1 MDGTGWNI
9 LLIAILALLSLFFSL
24 HAIAMR
30 SLPKVVLYE
39 AFRKAGKEEKTE
51 TYFQQSE
58 ALYLTCGF
66 LRLVCNAGILL
77 ALAHLMTDKHYL
89 ITLLTAVVIIEV
101 FALAIPHSWARHAGQ
116 YFLPRTYPLLGGVY
130 LLFKPILK
138 LFEWHDRLVRR
149 IVGQPAETSDEVK
162 EEQLLNVVEQS
173 KLDGVVDEEE
183 VNMIANVLELDETTA
198 EQIMTP
204 RTDLTA
210 LPVET
215 VLAGIVEII
224 HSTGH
229 SRIPIYEGTVDN
241 IVGIL
246 YIKDLLNEIG
256 KETFTFVL
264 RQKMRPAYFVPETK
278 PLRNLL
284 HEFKKQKL
292 HIAVVLDEYG
302 GTAGIVTIE
311 DIFEHLVGDI
321 ADEYEKPEPEAF
333 HKISDTLAEVDA
345 RMYIDDVNN
354 NLEIELP
361 DEEDYDTLGG
371 FVFSHLGYIPKT
383 GQTFDYANLRFTI
396 IAAEPRSVK
405 RVRIEKLPLP
415 EEGKS

>member
-1 MDGTGWNI
+1 MDGTGWTI
-9 LLIAILALLSLFFSL
+9 LLIILLAMLSLFFSL
-24 HAIAMR
+24 HSIAMR
-30 SLPKVVLYE
+30 SIPKVVLYE
-39 AFRKAGKEEKTE
+39 AFRKAGKEEKTDA
-51 TYFQQSE
+51 YFQQNE

-66 LRLVCNAGILL
+66 LRLVCNSGILL
-77 ALAHLMTDKHYL
+77 ALAALMTDRHYI
-89 ITLLTAVVIIEV
+89 ITLLTAVTIIEV
-101 FALAIPHSWARHAGQ
+101 FSLAIPHSWAKHAGQ
-116 YFLPRTYPLLGGVY
+116 YFLPRTYPLLGGIY
-130 LLFKPILK
+130 FLFQPILK

-149 IVGQPAETSDEVK
+149 MVGLPAATSDAVK
-162 EEQLLNVVEQS
+162 EEQLLSVVEQS

-183 VNMIANVLELDETTA
+183 VNMIENVLELDDMAA

-204 RTDLTA
+204 RTDVVA
-210 LPVET
+210 LPVT
-215 VLAGIVEII
+215 ADLPAVINMLTN
-224 HSTGH
+224 TGH
-229 SRIPIYEGTVDN
+229 SRIPVYENTVDN
-241 IVGIL
+241 IIGIL
-246 YIKDLLNEIG
+246 YIKDLLNDVNADRPA
-256 KETFTFVL
+256 FDM

-333 HKISDTLAEVDA
+333 HQISDHIAEADA
-345 RMYIDDVNN
+345 RIYIGDINSKFD
-354 NLEIELP
+354 IELP

-383 GQTFDYANLRFTI
+383 GLVFDYTNLRFTVVV
-396 IAAEPRSVK
+396 AEARSVR
-405 RVRIEKLPLP
+405 RVRIEKLLEPG
-415 EEGKS
+415 EEKS

>member
-1 MDGTGWNI
+1 MDGTGWTI
-9 LLIAILALLSLFFSL
+9 LLIALLALLSLFFSL

-30 SLPKVVLYE
+30 SIPKVVLYE
-39 AFRKAGKEEKTE
+39 AFRKAGKEEETE
-51 TYFQQSE
+51 SYFQQNE

-77 ALAHLMTDKHYL
+77 ALAHLMVDRHYL
-89 ITLLTAVVIIEV
+89 VTLLAAVIIIEV
-101 FALAIPHSWARHAGQ
+101 FALVIPHSWAKHAGQ
-116 YFLPRTYPLLGGVY
+116 YFLPRTYPLLGVIY

-149 IVGQPAETSDEVK
+149 IVGQPAVTSDEAR
-162 EEQLLNVVEQS
+162 EEQFLSVVEQS
-173 KLDGVVDEEE
+173 KLEGVVDQEE
-183 VNMIANVLELDETTA
+183 VTMIENVLELDATTA

-204 RTDLTA
+204 RTDLVA
-210 LPVET
+210 LPVITDLTGVVET
-215 VLAGIVEII
+215 IRN
-224 HSTGH
+224 TGH
-229 SRIPIYEGTVDN
+229 SRIPIYDGTVDN

-246 YIKDLLNEIG
+246 YIKDLLNDVSN
-256 KETFTFVL
+256 TPMVFAM

-278 PLRNLL
+278 SLRNLL

-321 ADEYEKPEPEAF
+321 ADEYEKPEPETF
-333 HKISDTLAEVDA
+333 HQISDTLAEADA
-345 RMYIDDVNN
+345 RIYIGDINSKF
-354 NLEIELP
+354 EIELP

-371 FVFSHLGYIPKT
+371 FVFSHLGFIPKT
-383 GQTFDYANLRFTI
+383 GHVFDYANLRFTVA
-396 IAAEPRSVK
+396 AAEPRSVR
-405 RVRIEKLPLP
+405 RVRIEKLQDTDERKL
-415 EEGKS
+415 

>member
-1 MDGTGWNI
+1 MDDTGWTI
-9 LLIAILALLSLFFSL
+9 FLIVILAMLSLFFSL
-24 HAIAMR
+24 HSIAMR
-30 SLPKVVLYE
+30 SIPKVVLSE

-51 TYFQQSE
+51 DYFQQSE
-58 ALYLTCGF
+58 AMYLTCGF
-66 LRLVCNAGILL
+66 VRLVCNAGILL
-77 ALAHLMTDKHYL
+77 ALAGLMSDQHYV
-89 ITLLTAVVIIEV
+89 ITLLTAVIIIEV
-101 FALAIPHSWARHAGQ
+101 FSLAIPHSWAKYAGQ

-130 LLFKPILK
+130 FLFKPILK

-149 IVGQPAETSDEVK
+149 IVGLPAATSDAVK
-162 EEQLLNVVEQS
+162 EEQLLSVVEQS
-173 KLDGVVDEEE
+173 KLDGIVDEEE
-183 VNMIANVLELDETTA
+183 VSMIENVLELDDMTA

-204 RTDLTA
+204 RTDVVA
-210 LPVET
+210 LPVT
-215 VLAGIVEII
+215 ADLPAVVDMLQ
-224 HSTGH
+224 STGH
-229 SRIPIYEGTVDN
+229 SRIPVYEVTIDN

-246 YIKDLLNEIG
+246 YIKDLLNDVSENRPAF
-256 KETFTFVL
+256 EM

-333 HKISDTLAEVDA
+333 RKISDTVAEADA
-345 RMYIDDVNN
+345 RIYIGDINDQFQ
-354 NLEIELP
+354 IELP

-371 FVFSHLGYIPKT
+371 FVFSYLGYIPKT
-383 GQTFDYANLRFTI
+383 GHTFDYANLRFTVVV
-396 IAAEPRSVK
+396 AEARSVR
-405 RVRIEKLPLP
+405 RVRIEKLPETG
-415 EEGKS
+415 EEKS